1 MGSAVVRMCDI
12 SSLLDIAVEMGP
24 LGLLPSSLRWG
35 NVFSD
40 LQLVCLCVCVCVA
53 KISSEDCYLSLP
65 LCGCSWKQTSVMFLK
80 SYKFLLIL
88 PSKLLVS
95 H

>member
-40 LQLVCLCVCVCVA
+40 LQLVCLCVCVCV
-53 KISSEDCYLSLP
+53 
-65 LCGCSWKQTSVMFLK
+65 WLK
-80 SYKFLLIL
+80 SAQKIAISASLC
-88 PSKLLVS
+88 VDA
-95 H
+95 HGNRHQ